1 MNLKKRKVM
10 KTAAK
15 TIVGAVIGAAFFV
28 CLGDIEG
35 CTLTQFVVT
44 KAVASGLLLFG
55 IYCYRAISE
64 W

>member
-1 MNLKKRKVM
+1 M

-35 CTLTQFVVT
+35 CSLLQFVVT

-55 IYCYRAISE
+55 IYCYRSISE

>member
-1 MNLKKRKVM
+1 M

-15 TIVGAVIGAAFFV
+15 AMVGAGRGAAFGV

-35 CTLTQFVVT
+35 CTLMQFVVT
-44 KAVASGLLLFG
+44 NAVASGLLLFG
-55 IYCYRAISE
+55 IYCYRSISE

>member
-1 MNLKKRKVM
+1 MNLKKTIVM

-15 TIVGAVIGAAFFV
+15 TIVVAVMGAAFFV

-35 CTLTQFVVT
+35 CSLSQFVVT

>member
-1 MNLKKRKVM
+1 M
-10 KTAAK
+10 
-15 TIVGAVIGAAFFV
+15 GAAFFV

-35 CTLTQFVVT
+35 CSLLQFVVT